1 MPAWAHWN
9 LKHNDF
15 ETKPKTVSLNIPVKY
30 TVITTFHDAG
40 YKHYASRMIDSFLQT
55 WPKQVLFKV
64 YAENCNVLQ
73 RADNLEVLDLEATCS
88 DLVKFKDRWRHVPK
102 ANGDISQLPNLAHR
116 KDSHKSFK
124 WDAVRF
130 AHKVYA
136 VFHAVKHATTPWV
149 IWMDA
154 DMICHS
160 PIPFEFLDQM
170 CPDNIDL
177 AYLGRQGKFSE
188 CGLYA
193 IQVGTKGAVRF
204 VKEFQ
209 RMYNDAENGI
219 FTLGEW
225 HDSYVFDD
233 VKRRIEGIRLLN
245 WASNL
250 GDLRASSKNSIGE
263 GHPLINSA
271 WGAYLDHLKGDRKDY
286 GHSLLKDIKVSR
298 PEAYWQGIR

>member
-1 MPAWAHWN
+1 
-9 LKHNDF
+9 
-15 ETKPKTVSLNIPVKY
+15 VKY

-40 YKHYASRMIDSFLQT
+40 YKQYASRMIDTFLQT
-55 WPKQVLFKV
+55 WPQNVLLKV
-64 YAENCNVLQ
+64 YAENCDVLQ
-73 RADNLEVLDLEATCS
+73 RASNLEIFDLESTCP
-88 DLVKFKDRWRHVPK
+88 DLKAFKERWRDVPK
-102 ANGDISQLPNLAHR
+102 ANGDISGIGELSQR

-124 WDAVRF
+124 WDAIRF

-136 VFHAVKHATTPWV
+136 VFHAVKNATTPWV

-154 DMICHS
+154 DMVCHS
-160 PIPFEFLDQM
+160 PVPTDFLDSM
-170 CPDNIDL
+170 CPEEIDL
-177 AYLGRQGKFSE
+177 AYLGRNGKFSE

-193 IQVGTKGAVRF
+193 IHVGTKGATRF

-209 RMYNDAENGI
+209 RMYNDADNGI

-233 VKRRIEGIRLLN
+233 VKNRIEGIRLLN
-245 WASNL
+245 WAAGL
-250 GDLRASSKNSIGE
+250 GDLRRSPKNTPGE

-286 GHSLLKDIKVSR
+286 GHSLLKDIKVHR
-298 PEAYWQGIR
+298 PEQYWRNIA